1 MSKFKQAMYWLRKG
15 KKVCRPCWE
24 KKSYWMLAGTNVE
37 RIVWADGE
45 NAAIHLKQ
53 LEADDWELYKEPQKE
68 KPKQKEIITVRD
80 LIKKLEDYPG
90 DWEVEARDEND
101 KKLPR
106 TKIVAVNNSESLYCL
121 FG

>member
-1 MSKFKQAMYWLRKG
+1 MSKFKQAMYWLRDG

-24 KKSYWMLAGTNVE
+24 NGSYWKLGAGE
-37 RIVWADGE
+37 SIEWSDG
-45 NAAIHLKQ
+45 NKASVHLRQ
-53 LEADDWELYKEPQKE
+53 LEANDWIIYEEE
-68 KPKQKEIITVRD
+68 KPKAKIVTVRD
-80 LIKKLEDYPG
+80 LIQKLEESPG

-106 TKIVAVNNSESLYCL
+106 TKIVAVKKGESLCCL